1 MAAHRLFGD
10 LFQPDGMTHALF
22 NWIVA
27 AQFVWMPL
35 YLLLMQKRVYAQG
48 WPMTLLKYTV
58 LGWCYV
64 VLLSFG
70 AAFTA
75 IVGLVGM

>member
-1 MAAHRLFGD
+1 
-10 LFQPDGMTHALF
+10 
-22 NWIVA
+22 
-27 AQFVWMPL
+27 
-35 YLLLMQKRVYAQG
+35 MQKRVYGQG
-48 WPMTLLKYTV
+48 WPMTLLKYSV